1 MLDKT
6 RSRALTVISLGAGVQ
21 SSTMSLMAAKGD
33 LPPVDCAIFA
43 DTMYENSASYK
54 YLKYLKALLPF
65 PIYTVSKG
73 NIKKD
78 MLAARGTNDFVVA
91 PFYTQETITGKKGM
105 IMRQCTKDYK
115 IQQIKKKIREM

>member
-1 MLDKT
+1 
-6 RSRALTVISLGAGVQ
+6 
-21 SSTMSLMAAKGD
+21 MSAKGD

-78 MLAARGTNDFVVA
+78 MLEARGTTNFVVA

-105 IMRQCTKDYK
+105 IMRQCTNDYK
-115 IQQIKKKIREM
+115 IQPIKKN